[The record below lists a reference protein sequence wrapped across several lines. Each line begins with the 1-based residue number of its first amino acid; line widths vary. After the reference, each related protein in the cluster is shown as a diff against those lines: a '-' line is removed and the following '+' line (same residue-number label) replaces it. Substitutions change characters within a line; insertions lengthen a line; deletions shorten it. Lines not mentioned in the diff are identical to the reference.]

1 MSSGKK
7 VAQAAG
13 MLMIAM
19 LLSRILGFVRE
30 ASLASSFGKTWVT
43 DAFLAAFTIP
53 DFMYDLLVGGM
64 LSSAFIPVFSSY
76 LATDKEEEA
85 WKVASTMINL
95 IIILVAVCI
104 TLGMIFTGPL
114 TKLVAYNFRG
124 ETLALSIKLTRIMF
138 PAFLILALNGLMMG
152 ILNSYK
158 HFAAPAIGAIA
169 YNACIIISGLLFAKK
184 FADLGIA
191 AFAIGVVAGHI
202 ANFCIQIPVLL
213 KKGFKYRF
221 VLDIRHPGVKKMFLL
236 MVPAM
241 LGLAANR
248 INLIVNQNFA
258 SGISEGSITALRM
271 ASRLMWLPL
280 GVFAGSIAVA
290 VFPTLTSQAA
300 RQEMKEFKHTLSMG
314 IRSIFLIIIPASVGL
329 AVLSVPIVRLLFE
342 RGEFNHAATLITA
355 NALVFY
361 CIGLFA
367 QSAVWVVTRA
377 YYALQ
382 DLTRPLLVAI
392 STILLNIV
400 LNYYLRPIL
409 REGGLALADSLAVTF
424 NLTVLLYLLRKK
436 IGQIGFRKI
445 MKSFVLITLSSG
457 LMGVVVYLISAYIG
471 SHLDLTVRINQL
483 IQVGVSIFI
492 GLIVFAAAI
501 LACKLEETEQVMG
514 ILRRKLK
521 KAA

>member
-19 LLSRILGFVRE
+19 LLSRALGFVRE
-30 ASLASSFGKTWVT
+30 AALASSFGKTGIT
-43 DAFLAAFTIP
+43 DAFIAAFTIP

-64 LSSAFIPVFSSY
+64 LSSAFIPVFTSY
-76 LATDKEEEA
+76 LATDREDEA
-85 WKVASTMINL
+85 WNVASTMINL
-95 IIILVAVCI
+95 IIITVAICI

-114 TKLVAYNFRG
+114 TKLVAYKFSG
-124 ETLALSIKLTRIMF
+124 PTLDLAIKLTRIMF
-138 PAFLILALNGLMMG
+138 PAFIILAVNGLTMG
-152 ILNSYK
+152 LLQSYK

-169 YNACIIISGLLFAKK
+169 YNACIIIFGLLFAKR
-184 FADLGIA
+184 FAHLGIA
-191 AFAIGVVAGHI
+191 AFAIGVVVGHI
-202 ANFCIQIPVLL
+202 VNMCIQMPVLM

-221 VLDIRHPGVKKMFLL
+221 VLDIKHPGVKKMFLL

-248 INLIVNQNFA
+248 VNLIVNQNFA

-300 RQEMKEFKHTLSMG
+300 RKEMNEFKGTLSMG

-342 RGEFNHAATLITA
+342 RGEFNHSATLVTA

-361 CIGLFA
+361 CVGLFS

-377 YYALQ
+377 YYAMQ
-382 DLTRPLLVAI
+382 DLTRPLLVAL
-392 STILLNIV
+392 STILLNIA
-400 LNYYLRPIL
+400 LNYFLRPIL
-409 REGGLALADSLAVTF
+409 REGGLALADSIAVTY
-424 NLTVLLYLLRKK
+424 NLMILLYILRRK

-445 MKSFVLITLSSG
+445 LKSFVLITVSSG
-457 LMGVVVYLISAYIG
+457 LMGVVVYLVSTYIG
-471 SHLDLTVRINQL
+471 THFDLGVKINQI
-483 IQVGVSIFI
+483 IQVGVSITV
-492 GLIVFAAAI
+492 GLVVFAAAI
-501 LACKLEETEQVMG
+501 LACKLEETEMVLG
-514 ILRRKLK
+514 IVRRKLK
-521 KAA
+521 RAA